1 METVLIAVLVLI
13 VLGGLLLRRGNKQ
26 SAPKKKTERRSS
38 TTSSAGDTAFHAV
51 SIKFPQR
58 ACDAARKMDGKRFLS
73 SDAPHIPLPDCDIV
87 DCQCRFVHFKD
98 RRGRVDRRSV
108 FTSSGLS
115 ATTGK
120 FEQERRH
127 GDERRDEDEEEDFF

>member
-1 METVLIAVLVLI
+1 METLLIAALVLI
-13 VLGGLLLRRGNKQ
+13 VLGGLFLRRGKKE
-26 SAPKKKTERRSS
+26 SAPKKKTERRSN
-38 TTSSAGDTAFHAV
+38 TASSADDTAYHAV
-51 SIKFPQR
+51 SIKFSPK
-58 ACDAARKMDGKRFLS
+58 ACAAAREMDGKRFLS

-87 DCQCRFVHFKD
+87 DCQCHFVHFKD

-127 GDERRDEDEEEDFF
+127 GDERRAEEEEENFF